1 MKSLAI
7 SVIER
12 EKVGKSNTRSLRNQ
26 GKVPCVLYGGE
37 KQVCF
42 YAHEND
48 FRNLVNTP
56 DVYVVE
62 LDING
67 EKSRAIMQ
75 DIQFHP
81 VTDRILHIDFLEVF
95 EDKEVTLSIPVIL
108 NGLAIGV
115 RNGGNLMFRRRKII
129 TRGFIDNFPDA
140 IELNIEHLEIGQFI
154 YIKDLE
160 EDGCEFLAPDNA
172 VVVGVKTARA
182 AIEDELA
189 EAEEEEE
196 EERRAAMS
204 QEERDKEDTDKA
216 AEGGEE
222 TEGTEDKKEGAEKK
236 QENPDEG
243 GDSPAAE

>member
-26 GKVPCVLYGGE
+26 GNVPCVLYGGE

-56 DVYVVE
+56 DVYLVE
-62 LDING
+62 LDISG
-67 EKSRAIMQ
+67 KKTRAIMK

-95 EDKEVTLSIPVIL
+95 EDKEITISIPVIL
-108 NGLAIGV
+108 NGLSIGV

-129 TRGFIDNFPDA
+129 TRGLIDKMPDA
-140 IELNIEHLEIGQFI
+140 IELDIEHLKIGQFI
-154 YIKDLE
+154 YIKDLDH
-160 EDGCEFLAPDNA
+160 DGCEFLAPDNA

-182 AIEDELA
+182 AIEEEVEEDEEL
-189 EAEEEEE
+189 EGEEGE
-196 EERRAAMS
+196 
-204 QEERDKEDTDKA
+204 TT
-216 AEGGEE
+216 EGGESKSEGDE
-222 TEGTEDKKEGAEKK
+222 TK
-236 QENPDEG
+236 QE
-243 GDSPAAE
+243 SPAEEPATE

>member
-26 GKVPCVLYGGE
+26 GNVPCVLYGGE

-62 LDING
+62 LDISG
-67 EKSRAIMQ
+67 KKTRAIMK

-95 EDKEVTLSIPVIL
+95 EDKEITISIPVIL
-108 NGLAIGV
+108 NGLSIGV

-129 TRGFIDNFPDA
+129 TRGLIDKMPDA
-140 IELNIEHLEIGQFI
+140 IELDIEHLNIGQFI
-154 YIKDLE
+154 YIKDLDQ
-160 EDGCEFLAPDNA
+160 DGCEFLAPDNS

-182 AIEDELA
+182 AIEEEVEEDEEL
-189 EAEEEEE
+189 EGEEGE
-196 EERRAAMS
+196 
-204 QEERDKEDTDKA
+204 TT
-216 AEGGEE
+216 EGGESKSEGDE
-222 TEGTEDKKEGAEKK
+222 TK
-236 QENPDEG
+236 QE
-243 GDSPAAE
+243 SPAEEASTE

>member
-62 LDING
+62 LDISG
-67 EKSRAIMQ
+67 KKTRAIMQ

-81 VTDRILHIDFLEVF
+81 VTDSILHIDFLEIF
-95 EDKEVTLSIPVIL
+95 EDQEITIDIPVIL

-129 TRGFIDNFPDA
+129 TRGLIENMPDA
-140 IELNIEHLEIGQFI
+140 IELDIEHLKIGQFI
-154 YIKDLE
+154 YIKDLDQ
-160 EDGCEFLAPDNA
+160 DGCEFLAPDNA

-182 AIEDELA
+182 AIEEETAEDEEL
-189 EAEEEEE
+189 EGDGEE
-196 EERRAAMS
+196 
-204 QEERDKEDTDKA
+204 TT
-216 AEGGEE
+216 EGGESKSEGDE
-222 TEGTEDKKEGAEKK
+222 TK
-236 QENPDEG
+236 QEAPTDK
-243 GDSPAAE
+243 PTAE

>member
-7 SVIER
+7 SVKER
-12 EKVGKSNTRSLRNQ
+12 QDVGKTNTRALRNQ
-26 GKVPCVLYGGE
+26 GNVPCVLYGGE

-42 YAHEND
+42 YTHEND
-48 FRNLVNTP
+48 FRKLVYTP
-56 DVYVVE
+56 DVFIVE
-62 LDING
+62 LNVDG
-67 EKSRAIMQ
+67 EVKKAIMK

-81 VTDRILHIDFLEVF
+81 VTDKILHIDFLEVF
-95 EDKEVTLSIPVIL
+95 DDKDVTVSVPVIL
-108 NGLAIGV
+108 NGRAIGV

-129 TRGFIDNFPDA
+129 TRGLATNLPDA
-140 IELNIEHLEIGQFI
+140 IEIDIESLNIGQFV
-154 YIKDLE
+154 YIKDLNV
-160 EDGCEFLAPDNA
+160 DGCEFLAPDNS

-189 EAEEEEE
+189 EAEEEE

-222 TEGTEDKKEGAEKK
+222 TEDKKEGAEKK
-236 QENPDEG
+236 QESPDEG
-243 GDSPAAE
+243 GDSPTAE

>member
-26 GKVPCVLYGGE
+26 GNVPCVLYGGE

-62 LDING
+62 LDISG
-67 EKSRAIMQ
+67 KKTRAIMK

-95 EDKEVTLSIPVIL
+95 EDKEITISIPVIL
-108 NGLAIGV
+108 NGLSIGV

-129 TRGFIDNFPDA
+129 TRGLIENMPDA
-140 IELNIEHLEIGQFI
+140 IELDIEHLKIGQFI
-154 YIKDLE
+154 YIKDLDQ
-160 EDGCEFLAPDNA
+160 DGCEFLAPDNS
-172 VVVGVKTARA
+172 VVVGVKTARS
-182 AIEDELA
+182 AIEEEVEGDEEL
-189 EAEEEEE
+189 EGEEGE
-196 EERRAAMS
+196 
-204 QEERDKEDTDKA
+204 TT
-216 AEGGEE
+216 EGGESKSEGGE
-222 TEGTEDKKEGAEKK
+222 TK
-236 QENPDEG
+236 QE
-243 GDSPAAE
+243 SPAEEPATE